1 MKRTE
6 IPRKTPMNRAPL
18 TLPAEPKPAKGPKP
32 KKCALRSCRQPFTPP
47 EPWVTWCCPDCGAAL
62 ALERLAKQ
70 KAKQQRQERA
80 QDRQRKQAMKIRQDW
95 VKEAQAELNKWVRLV
110 RDAGKP
116 CISCGRHHQGQ
127 THAGHYLSRGAHPNL
142 ALVEMNVHLQ
152 CAPCN
157 THLSGNQV
165 NFRRGL
171 IERYDV
177 ELVESLESDN
187 MPRKY
192 SIDELRA
199 IKEHYQ
205 RLVREMKK
213 GE

>member
-1 MKRTE
+1 MGQQVCGVECSKSFA
-6 IPRKTPMNRAPL
+6 RKIR
-18 TLPAEPKPAKGPKP
+18 E
-32 KKCALRSCRQPFTPP
+32 Q
-47 EPWVTWCCPDCGAAL
+47 
-62 ALERLAKQ
+62 
-70 KAKQQRQERA
+70 QERKA
-80 QDRQRKQAMKIRQDW
+80 DRQRKQAMKTRQDW
-95 VKEAQAELNKWVRLV
+95 MKEAQTELNKWVRLV

-127 THAGHYLSRGAHPNL
+127 MHAGHYLSRGAHPNL

-157 THLSGNQV
+157 THLSGNQI

-177 ELVESLESDN
+177 ELVESLESDYT
-187 MPRKY
+187 PRKY